1 MAPEDAAPSPA
12 MQRHAA
18 LLRHWCRHP
27 PWADDAPP
35 TLVQTH
41 LSSLLLG
48 RQWVLKLKKPLA
60 LDFVDFRDAERRR
73 QACED
78 ELRLNRRTAA
88 HWYVDVLPVSGSA
101 DAPRL
106 GASGDAADAPWDWA
120 LRMRRFDETA
130 TYDRLAA
137 AGTLG
142 EAQIDALAARVAAFH
157 RALPPSPAAWGDPQA
172 ALAFALANLR
182 TLAAALPALP
192 ESTAAL
198 AALRDWTGARH
209 AAIVPVL
216 ARRRAQGR
224 VREGHGDLHLGN
236 VAWIDGDALPF
247 DALEFDP
254 RLRHLDLV
262 GDAAFAFADLL
273 DHGLPA
279 LAWRYVGGWV
289 EACGE
294 HDGLPLLRWFAA
306 YRALVRA
313 KVAAIRAQQ
322 PDADALTA
330 AAATAAAQR
339 RVRLALALAQP
350 PRPRLVLTC
359 GLSGS
364 GKSSVAQRLAERL
377 GGVRVRSDVERKR
390 LHGLAPTA
398 RPADPA
404 TLYHPAATQRTYAR
418 LLTVA
423 RWAADGDVSLVVDAA
438 YLKRAERDA
447 MRALAK
453 SLGVE
458 ATIVECRAPAPVLH
472 ERLARRAAEGRDPSD
487 ATAAVLALQQRVHE
501 PTAPEE
507 GAITLDTDAPL
518 AEVAARV
525 DALAAR
531 LAGAAAG

>member
-1 MAPEDAAPSPA
+1 MADDAPDPSA
-12 MQRHAA
+12 MQRHQA
-18 LLRHWCRHP
+18 LLRQWCRTP
-27 PWADDAPP
+27 PWPDEGPP

-48 RQWVLKLKKPLA
+48 RQWVLKLKKPVA
-60 LDFVDFRDAERRR
+60 LDFVDFRDAGRRR

-88 HWYVDVLPVSGSA
+88 HWYVDVLPVTGSA

-106 GASGDAADAPWDWA
+106 GGPGEPWDWA

-137 AGTLG
+137 AGALG

-157 RALPPSPAAWGDPQA
+157 LGLSPSPAAWGDPQT
-172 ALAFALANLR
+172 ALAHALANLR
-182 TLAAALPALP
+182 TLAAALPAQA
-192 ESTAAL
+192 SAL
-198 AALRDWTGARH
+198 ATLRDWTGARH
-209 AAIVPVL
+209 AALVPVL

-279 LAWRYVGGWV
+279 LAWRYLGGWV

-423 RWAADGDVSLVVDAA
+423 RWAVDGDVSLVVDAA

-447 MRALAK
+447 MRALAS

-458 ATIVECRAPAPVLH
+458 ATIVECRAPTALLR

-487 ATAAVLALQQRVHE
+487 ATAEVLALQRHE
-501 PTAPEE
+501 QEPPTPDE
-507 GAITLDTDAPL
+507 GAVTLDTDAPL
-518 AEVAARV
+518 AEVAAGV

>member
-1 MAPEDAAPSPA
+1 MADDAAPSPA
-12 MQRHAA
+12 LQRHAA

-27 PWADDAPP
+27 PWPDEPPP

-48 RQWVLKLKKPLA
+48 RQWVLKLKKPIA
-60 LDFVDFRDAERRR
+60 LDFVDFRNADRRR
-73 QACED
+73 QACEE

-88 HWYVDVLPVSGSA
+88 RWYVDVLPVTGST

-106 GASGDAADAPWDWA
+106 GGHGDPADEPWDWA

-130 TYDRLAA
+130 TYERLAA
-137 AGTLG
+137 AGALG

-157 RALPPSPAAWGDPQA
+157 RALPPSPAAWGDPQT

-182 TLAAALPALP
+182 TLAAALPAQA
-192 ESTAAL
+192 AAL
-198 AALRDWTGARH
+198 AALRDWTCARH
-209 AAIVPVL
+209 AALAPVL

-236 VAWIDGDALPF
+236 VVWIDGDAVPF

-254 RLRHLDLV
+254 RLRHTDTV
-262 GDAAFAFADLL
+262 GDAAFAYADLL

-279 LAWRYVGGWV
+279 LAWRYLGGWV
-289 EACGE
+289 EACGD

-322 PDADALTA
+322 ADADALA

-339 RVRLALALAQP
+339 RVALALALAQP
-350 PRPRLVLTC
+350 PRPQLVLTC

-377 GGVRVRSDVERKR
+377 GGLRVRSDVERKR

-398 RPADPA
+398 RPTDPA
-404 TLYHPAATQRTYAR
+404 TLYHPGATQRTYAR

-423 RWAADGDVSLVVDAA
+423 RWAVDGELNLVVDAA
-438 YLKRAERDA
+438 YLRRAERDA
-447 MRALAK
+447 MRALART
-453 SLGVE
+453 LGVE
-458 ATIVECRAPAPVLH
+458 ATVVECRAPAAVLR
-472 ERLARRAAEGRDPSD
+472 ERLARRAAAGRDPSD
-487 ATAAVLALQQRVHE
+487 ATAEVLALQQRVQE
-501 PTAPEE
+501 PPAPDE
-507 GAITLDTDAPL
+507 GAVTLDTDASP

-531 LAGAAAG
+531 LAGGAAG